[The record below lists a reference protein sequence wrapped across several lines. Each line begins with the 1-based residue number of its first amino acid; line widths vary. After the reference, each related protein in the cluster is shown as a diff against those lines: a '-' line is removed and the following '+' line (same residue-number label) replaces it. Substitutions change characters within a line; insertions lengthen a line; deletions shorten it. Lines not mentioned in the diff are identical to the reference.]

1 MYEKHLDDDKIARD
15 ILLTFMEP
23 DIEILFEEYAHAKS
37 MFDAITEAYR
47 ASSETYIQLLIE
59 RFNGT
64 IMKELR

>member
-23 DIEILFEEYAHAKS
+23 DIEILFEEDAHAKS
-37 MFDAITEAYR
+37 MFDAIPEAYR

>member
-37 MFDAITEAYR
+37 MFDAIPEAYR